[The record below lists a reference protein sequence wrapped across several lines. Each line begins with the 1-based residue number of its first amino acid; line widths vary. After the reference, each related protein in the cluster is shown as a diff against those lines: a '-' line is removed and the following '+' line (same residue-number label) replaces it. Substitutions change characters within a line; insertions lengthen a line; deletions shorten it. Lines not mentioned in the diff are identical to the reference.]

1 MDKGNPD
8 LKPFQI
14 YVNMLTLDW
23 RIKRL
28 SIDLS
33 LYYQFNNNYV
43 FNTIYRR
50 NDGNHYYIE
59 YHREN
64 QKDYQHIQPRLFLTY
79 EAIKNHL
86 NITVF
91 GVINRYLNHGNVYTR
106 CLTNPIWGAQL
117 DGNYKNWSLSA
128 SYMSKGKR
136 LSAELTNITAATSSI
151 SIRYRYRLWQFGMD
165 VQNIFQPNGSPY
177 RDETI
182 SEYVHKTSEIVTQ
195 STGNLILFN
204 VSWNFDSGRKYRTGP
219 KKTTNGADSDSG
231 VMK

>member
-1 MDKGNPD
+1 M
-8 LKPFQI
+8 
-14 YVNMLTLDW
+14 
-23 RIKRL
+23 
-28 SIDLS
+28 
-33 LYYQFNNNYV
+33 
-43 FNTIYRR
+43 
-50 NDGNHYYIE
+50 
-59 YHREN
+59 
-64 QKDYQHIQPRLFLTY
+64 
-79 EAIKNHL
+79 
-86 NITVF
+86 
-91 GVINRYLNHGNVYTR
+91 
-106 CLTNPIWGAQL
+106 WGAQL

-182 SEYVHKTSEIVTQ
+182 SKYVHKTSEIVTQ